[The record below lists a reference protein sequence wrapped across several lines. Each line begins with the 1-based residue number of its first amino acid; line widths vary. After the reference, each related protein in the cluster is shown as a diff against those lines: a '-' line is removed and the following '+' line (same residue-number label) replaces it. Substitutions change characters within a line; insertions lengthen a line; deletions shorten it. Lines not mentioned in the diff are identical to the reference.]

1 MDSTDLELDYFHIY
15 QTRSVETPLE
25 IGLQGQFDRRRTKA
39 KLAFVDWFANAAG
52 KNREPIF
59 DKSAHLNGYRLHTT
73 DEAARSVDVEDQFGR
88 RTLTI
93 GNGMRLLVPAKKRGV
108 ASEQLDHYKVY
119 AVLRSDGPLNK
130 TVKISDQFGTAE
142 VILRHPVGFGVPV
155 KKTHEG
161 TLPIHNDKAHL
172 TLFAI
177 EPAKGDKPVEY
188 TMRALRIADQFTA
201 RSVGSF
207 RSILLAVPGLKR
219 SWK

>member
-1 MDSTDLELDYFHIY
+1 MDSTDLKLDYFHIY
-15 QTRSVETPLE
+15 QTRSADAPLE

-39 KLAFVDWFANAAG
+39 RVAFVDWFANSAS

-59 DKSAHLNGYRLHTT
+59 DESAHLSGYRLHTT
-73 DEAARSVDVEDQFGR
+73 DEPIRTVDIEDQFGR

-119 AVLRSDGPLNK
+119 VVLRSPGPLGK
-130 TVKISDQFGTAE
+130 TVKISDQFGAAE
-142 VILRHPVGFGVPV
+142 VILRQPVGFAVPV
-155 KKTHEG
+155 KKTHEA
-161 TLPIHNDKAHL
+161 TLPIHNDMAHL
-172 TLFAI
+172 TLYAM
-177 EPAKGDKPVEY
+177 EPVKGEKPTEY
-188 TMRALRIADQFTA
+188 AMRAVRIADQFGTRNIGA
-201 RSVGSF
+201 F